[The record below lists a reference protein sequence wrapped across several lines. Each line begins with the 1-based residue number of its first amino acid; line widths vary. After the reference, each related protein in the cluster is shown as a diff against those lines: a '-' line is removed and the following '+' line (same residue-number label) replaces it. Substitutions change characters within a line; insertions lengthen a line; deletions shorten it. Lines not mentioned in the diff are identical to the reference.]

1 MALSITALIFFFIA
15 NFFPLIQIELLG
27 HEQFITIPKTFLSMM
42 EQGFYLVGILLA
54 FMVFIFPL
62 MVFFLYFLIFALMKF
77 KKGKK
82 LTKELLVLLAYI
94 LKWNMTDIFLI
105 SILVALV
112 KLIGYAQIHMGVAF
126 WALMLF
132 VMIDLYLTKQIRLA
146 EIWMLRKRI
155 YDEGEL

>member
-1 MALSITALIFFFIA
+1 MALSITALILFSIA

-27 HEQFITIPKTFLSMM
+27 HEQFITIPRTFLSMM

-62 MVFFLYFLIFALMKF
+62 MVFILYFLIFMLMKL

-82 LTKELLVLLAYI
+82 LTKELLVLLAYV
-94 LKWNMTDIFLI
+94 LKWNLTDIFLI

-112 KLIGYAQIHMGVAF
+112 KLVGYAQIHMGVAF
-126 WALMLF
+126 WALALF
-132 VMIDLYLTKQIRLA
+132 VIIDLYLTKQIRLT

-155 YDEGEL
+155 YDEEKR